1 MISRIIKVESN
12 YMCYQPKP
20 KITGRLTGTL
30 IILDVTKT
38 ESHNC
43 FIIHCL
49 KKRTVD
55 EANRQGMFLLRV

>member
-1 MISRIIKVESN
+1 
-12 YMCYQPKP
+12 MCYQAKP